1 MARHLMH
8 TDYHSFPVGGPK
20 EVEFNIDDTK
30 VLAPVFSVFFGLSIR
45 KLIFEFHDSGI
56 F

>member
-8 TDYHSFPVGGPK
+8 TDYHSFAVGGPK

-30 VLAPVFSVFFGLSIR
+30 VLAPVFSVFFWVKHQKTNI
-45 KLIFEFHDSGI
+45 
-56 F
+56 